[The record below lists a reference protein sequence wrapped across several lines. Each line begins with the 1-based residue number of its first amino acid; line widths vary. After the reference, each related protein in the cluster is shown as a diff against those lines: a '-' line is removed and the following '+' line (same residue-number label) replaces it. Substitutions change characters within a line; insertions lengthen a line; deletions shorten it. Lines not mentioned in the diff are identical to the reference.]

1 VIGNALSLIRD
12 PQSFFDE
19 MSEYGDVVSYTI
31 PRMNFCTILHPDL
44 VERVVLT
51 EHDKFG
57 KYGFEELGGEFA
69 TEGLVLTE
77 GEQWRRQ
84 RTIIQNAF
92 TLDRINSY
100 GDMMARYADDL
111 VESWTDGE
119 EVALNRAFS
128 TLTLRVLA
136 HSLFDLELG
145 ESDSIVTTFANV
157 LNDRGDMDGLSTFIP
172 LWVPTPANRRYR
184 RVLEKFR
191 TFVEQ
196 LIDERRGRADRY
208 DDLLSLLLTAETED
222 GRGMTDTELRDQ
234 MITFLFAGH
243 ETTSLA
249 LTYTVLEL
257 AKHPSV
263 RQRLDTEHDTVLDD
277 QPPAVRDLPELTYTE
292 KVIKEALRLYP
303 PVFTLFR
310 EARQDV
316 ELGGFRIRESTKLT
330 LPQFHIHV
338 DDRWY
343 DRPETFDPDRWT
355 AEMETALPDYAYF
368 PFGGGPRHCIGMRF
382 AMLELKTVLATLA
395 QQVDFELRSD
405 PAPDLDMG
413 ITLRPSDDVRM
424 RVHAR

>member
-1 VIGNALSLIRD
+1 
-12 PQSFFDE
+12 
-19 MSEYGDVVSYTI
+19 
-31 PRMNFCTILHPDL
+31 
-44 VERVVLT
+44 
-51 EHDKFG
+51 
-57 KYGFEELGGEFA
+57 
-69 TEGLVLTE
+69 
-77 GEQWRRQ
+77 
-84 RTIIQNAF
+84 
-92 TLDRINSY
+92 
-100 GDMMARYADDL
+100 
-111 VESWTDGE
+111 
-119 EVALNRAFS
+119 
-128 TLTLRVLA
+128 
-136 HSLFDLELG
+136 
-145 ESDSIVTTFANV
+145 
-157 LNDRGDMDGLSTFIP
+157 
-172 LWVPTPANRRYR
+172 
-184 RVLEKFR
+184 
-191 TFVEQ
+191 
-196 LIDERRGRADRY
+196 
-208 DDLLSLLLTAETED
+208 
-222 GRGMTDTELRDQ
+222 
-234 MITFLFAGH
+234 
-243 ETTSLA
+243 
-249 LTYTVLEL
+249 
-257 AKHPSV
+257 
-263 RQRLDTEHDTVLDD
+263 
-277 QPPAVRDLPELTYTE
+277 LPELTYTE